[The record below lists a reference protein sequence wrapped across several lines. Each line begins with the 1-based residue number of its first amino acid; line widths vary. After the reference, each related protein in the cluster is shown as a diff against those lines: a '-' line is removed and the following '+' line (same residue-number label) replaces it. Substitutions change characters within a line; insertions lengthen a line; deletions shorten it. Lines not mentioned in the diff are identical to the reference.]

1 MRPRQAEA
9 YVPVPDVG
17 DLVAGVQPYG
27 VVRAVHE
34 GGGLMKIGEAL
45 AEIAGAI
52 LLFALAW
59 GFVILM
65 SCM

>member
-1 MRPRQAEA
+1 MK
-9 YVPVPDVG
+9 VG
-17 DLVAGVQPYG
+17 
-27 VVRAVHE
+27 E
-34 GGGLMKIGEAL
+34 EL

-59 GFVILM
+59 GFIILM

>member
-1 MRPRQAEA
+1 MK
-9 YVPVPDVG
+9 VG
-17 DLVAGVQPYG
+17 
-27 VVRAVHE
+27 E
-34 GGGLMKIGEAL
+34 EL

-59 GFVILM
+59 GFIVLM